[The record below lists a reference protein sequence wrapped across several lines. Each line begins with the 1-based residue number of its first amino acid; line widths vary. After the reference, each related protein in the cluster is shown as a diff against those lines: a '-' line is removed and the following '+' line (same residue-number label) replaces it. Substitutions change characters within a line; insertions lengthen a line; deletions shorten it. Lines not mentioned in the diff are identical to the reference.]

1 MTHRRRRVLFVDDD
15 PTFRRVMA
23 REIEGFGYEAEVVG
37 TAEEALFALAR
48 RRPDVAVFDLRLP
61 GADGLTLLQ
70 QSRAAEPDL
79 PVLMLTGHGGVPE
92 AVQAM
97 RLGAYDFLTKP
108 VSLDVMES
116 ALARALERRD
126 LVEENRRLRRLTSGD
141 EGRTGILGDAAAT
154 VELRSLVQRIA
165 ANAAS
170 VLVLGEHG
178 IGKELVARAVHEL
191 GPRAERP
198 FVAVNMGAIPEALV
212 ESELFGHARGAF
224 TGAGQRRV
232 GLFEAAH
239 GGTLFLDEIAEL
251 PLSMQPVLLR
261 VLQSGELRPVG
272 ATETIEVDVRVV
284 AATNRDL
291 PAEVAAGRFRED
303 LYYRLATL
311 VVDVPPLRSRR
322 ADIGVLVQQFLG
334 DERQRGHAPAR
345 FADDALEALARHDWP
360 GNVREL
366 QNAVARLAA
375 LTDGEEIRRADV
387 EAHVFRRVTAS
398 REVALPTLDLG
409 ELEEL
414 AVRAAMTRHA
424 GNKRA
429 AAAELG
435 VALKTLYNKLARL
448 RDTETGE
455 SGR

>member
-1 MTHRRRRVLFVDDD
+1 MVRRRRVLFVDDD
-15 PTFRRVMA
+15 VTFRRVMA
-23 REIEGFGYEAEVVG
+23 REIEGFGYHAEVVG
-37 TAEEALFALAR
+37 SAEDALAALAR
-48 RRPDVAVFDLRLP
+48 VRPDVALLDLRLP
-61 GADGLTLLQ
+61 GADGLQLLL
-70 QSRAAEPDL
+70 RIREAEPDL
-79 PVLMLTGHGGVPE
+79 PILMLTGHGGVPE
-92 AVQAM
+92 AVEAM
-97 RLGAYDFLTKP
+97 RRGAYDFLQKP
-108 VSLDVMES
+108 VSLDVLES

-126 LVEENRRLRRLTSGD
+126 LVEENRRLRSLASG
-141 EGRTGILGDAAAT
+141 GQVPSGIQGDAQST
-154 VELRSLVQRIA
+154 RMLRELIGRIA
-165 ANAAS
+165 ASPAS

-178 IGKELVARAVHEL
+178 TGKELVARALHEL
-191 GPRAERP
+191 GPRSGRP

-232 GLFEAAH
+232 GLFEGAH

-261 VLQSGELRPVG
+261 VLQSAELRPVG
-272 ATETIEVDVRVV
+272 ASETIEIDVRVV

-291 PAEVAAGRFRED
+291 QAEVAAGRFRED

-311 VVDVPPLRSRR
+311 VVEVPPLRDRR
-322 ADIGVLVQQFLG
+322 ADVPVLAEQFLA
-334 DERQRGHAPAR
+334 DERQRGDAPMG
-345 FADDALEALARHDWP
+345 FTEEALEALVRHDWP

-375 LTDGEEIRRADV
+375 LTDKPFVERADV
-387 EAHVFRRVTAS
+387 ELHVLSRRAS
-398 REVALPTLDLG
+398 TRSAVLPTLDIG
-409 ELEEL
+409 ELEEI
-414 AVRAAMTRHA
+414 AVRAAMERHA

-448 RDTETGE
+448 REAETGE
-455 SGR
+455 PGR

>member
-1 MTHRRRRVLFVDDD
+1 MIPRRRRVLFVDDD

-37 TAEEALFALAR
+37 SAEDALASLAR

-61 GADGLTLLQ
+61 GEDGLDLLRRVQ
-70 QSRAAEPDL
+70 DTEPDL

-126 LVEENRRLRRLTSGD
+126 LVAENRRLRRLAAGEES
-141 EGRTGILGDAAAT
+141 RTGILGDAPVT
-154 VELRSLVQRIA
+154 VALRGLVERIA
-165 ANAAS
+165 ASAAS

-178 IGKELVARAVHEL
+178 TGKELVARAVHEL
-191 GPRAERP
+191 SARAGRP
-198 FVAVNMGAIPEALV
+198 FVAVNMGAIPEALI

-224 TGAGQRRV
+224 TGAGQPRV

-261 VLQSGELRPVG
+261 VLQSGELRPIG
-272 ATETIEVDVRVV
+272 GTETIEVDVRVV

-291 PAEVAAGRFRED
+291 QAEVAAGRFRED
-303 LYYRLATL
+303 LYYRIATL
-311 VVDVPPLRSRR
+311 VVEVPPLRLRC
-322 ADIGVLVQQFLG
+322 ADIVVLATQFLEEERRKG
-334 DERQRGHAPAR
+334 DAPLG
-345 FADDALEALARHDWP
+345 FAVDALDALAQHAWP

-366 QNAVARLAA
+366 QNAVARLAV
-375 LTDGEEIRRADV
+375 LTDSPEIQRADV
-387 EAHVFRRVTAS
+387 EAHVFARASAS
-398 REVALPTLDLG
+398 RGGALPTLDLG

-414 AVRAAMTRHA
+414 AVRAALARHA